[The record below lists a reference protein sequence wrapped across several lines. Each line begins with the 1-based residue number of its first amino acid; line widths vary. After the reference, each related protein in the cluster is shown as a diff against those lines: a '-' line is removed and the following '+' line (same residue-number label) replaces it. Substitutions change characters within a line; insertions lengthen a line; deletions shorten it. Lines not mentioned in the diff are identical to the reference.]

1 MMRPRVLV
9 VDDDSAILRMLV
21 RTLQAGGYETAEAC
35 DGASALIR
43 AEESTPDVIVLD
55 VVMPGMD
62 GLAVSRRL
70 REKGN
75 LVPILFLTARDAVAD
90 RVAGLDAGGDDYL
103 IKPFSTD
110 ELEARMRALLR
121 RGRTQNQISY
131 GDLTVD
137 TAARTA
143 SRSGR
148 ELKLTGREAAL
159 LGLLVNRAGQVVSR
173 EQALAAVWGEGR
185 LPTANTVDRY
195 IAYLREKLGD
205 PPLIHTVRGVGFQL
219 RQ

>member
-1 MMRPRVLV
+1 MRPRVLV

-21 RTLQAGGYETAEAC
+21 RTLQAGGYETTEAG
-35 DGASALIR
+35 DGASALVR
-43 AEESTPDVIVLD
+43 AEETTPDVIVLD

-75 LVPILFLTARDAVAD
+75 LVPILFLTARDSVPD

-103 IKPFSTD
+103 VKPFSTD

-143 SRSGR
+143 SRAGR

-195 IAYLREKLGD
+195 VAYLREKLGD

>member
-1 MMRPRVLV
+1 
-9 VDDDSAILRMLV
+9 MLV
-21 RTLQAGGYETAEAC
+21 RTLQAGGYDTTEAG
-35 DGASALIR
+35 DGASALVR
-43 AEESTPDVIVLD
+43 AEETTPDVIVLD

-75 LVPILFLTARDAVAD
+75 LVPILFLTARDSVPD

-103 IKPFSTD
+103 VKPFSTD

-143 SRSGR
+143 SRAGR

-195 IAYLREKLGD
+195 VAYLRHKLGD